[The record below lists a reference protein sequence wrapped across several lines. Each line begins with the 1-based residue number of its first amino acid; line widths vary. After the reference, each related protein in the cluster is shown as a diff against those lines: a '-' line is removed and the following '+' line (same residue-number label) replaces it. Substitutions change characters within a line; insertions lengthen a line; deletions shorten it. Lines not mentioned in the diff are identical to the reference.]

1 MQNLMSSMFQ
11 VKSAQPSGPNVT
23 AAFANAG
30 LLGHMFS
37 NTTMQA
43 TAQMEGAMQHI
54 RNTTLTSKLGG
65 HAEGVSAIPS
75 GASAASE
82 MSGLH
87 VLSPAANF
95 STSFANYLR
104 AQQENPEMM

>member
-11 VKSAQPSGPNVT
+11 VKTNQPTGPNVT

-30 LLGHMFS
+30 LLGHMFG

-54 RNTTLTSKLGG
+54 RNTTLTSKLGS
-65 HAEGVSAIPS
+65 AEARFECRFQIF
-75 GASAASE
+75 
-82 MSGLH
+82 H
-87 VLSPAANF
+87 
-95 STSFANYLR
+95 SFR
-104 AQQENPEMM
+104 V